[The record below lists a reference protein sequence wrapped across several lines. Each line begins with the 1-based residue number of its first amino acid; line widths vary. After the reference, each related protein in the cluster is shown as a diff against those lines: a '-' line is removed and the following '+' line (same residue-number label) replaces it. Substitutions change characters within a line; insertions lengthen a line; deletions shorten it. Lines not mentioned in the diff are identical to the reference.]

1 VIPGLS
7 EARRDL
13 AAALEYPPL
22 DGVDAVYEQESNRE
36 ASGPCYLTVALE
48 AVRPT
53 EIVLAVRVYSQMVDG
68 VGDATDTLEAALEGA
83 DDRLL
88 ALGLGPSDW
97 QVGLDA
103 EISCMVARC
112 FVNQPRTSF

>member
-1 VIPGLS
+1 MNPRIS
-7 EARRDL
+7 DARRDL
-13 AAALEYPPL
+13 AGNLEEPPIH
-22 DGVDAVYEQESNRE
+22 GVDAVYEQESNRE
-36 ASGPCYLTVALE
+36 ASGPCYMTVALE
-48 AVRPT
+48 RVTPT

-88 ALGLGPSDW
+88 SLSLGPSEW
-97 QVGLDA
+97 QVGLDS

-112 FVNQPRTSF
+112 FVNYPRTTF